1 MLTNADEESQSMAM
15 RTLETE
21 FPDLADSIRHLI
33 QDSIQFKT
41 DRDNYHKLD
50 KAIRGLEERGVATDD
65 SHFNELKIQRAHLK
79 DQLYRQAKNHQH

>member
-1 MLTNADEESQSMAM
+1 MTM

-41 DRDNYHKLD
+41 DRDSYHKLD
-50 KAIRGLEERGVATDD
+50 KAIRGLEERGIATDD
-65 SHFNELKIQRAHLK
+65 DHFKELKTQRARLK
-79 DQLYRQAKNHQH
+79 DQLYLKAKQHQP